1 MPSNTVYQLK
11 NRPKKTKNNQIG
23 QENESFW
30 NSEPRTFVLPKWF
43 IVIQKFSDTFYGVL
57 IICGIYPAGTMQ
69 IRRKT

>member
-1 MPSNTVYQLK
+1 MPCTNTVARK
-11 NRPKKTKNNQIG
+11 SAKKTKNNQIW
-23 QENESFW
+23 QQKIESFW

-43 IVIQKFSDTFYGVL
+43 IVIQKVSDTFYGVL

>member
-1 MPSNTVYQLK
+1 MPSNTVYHLQK
-11 NRPKKTKNNQIG
+11 RPKNYQKWPKNKIFG
-23 QENESFW
+23 